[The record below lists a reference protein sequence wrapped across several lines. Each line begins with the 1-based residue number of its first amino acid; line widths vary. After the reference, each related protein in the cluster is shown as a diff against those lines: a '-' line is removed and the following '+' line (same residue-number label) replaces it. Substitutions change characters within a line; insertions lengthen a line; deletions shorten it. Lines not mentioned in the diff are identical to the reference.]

1 MRYTWH
7 MQKLT
12 TFLMFDG
19 NAEAAIA
26 FYRTLFPNSRIISI
40 TKYGPN
46 ELGKEGTVQMA
57 SFVIGDQEYIAIDS
71 PIKHEFTFTPSIS
84 LYVRCE
90 TVDEVSMLFTKLSEG
105 GEVLMP
111 LDTYP
116 FSEKFGWVNDRF
128 GVSWQLDFK
137 K

>member
-1 MRYTWH
+1 

-26 FYRTLFPNSRIISI
+26 FYITLFPNSRIVSM
-40 TKYGPN
+40 TKYGPG
-46 ELGKEGTVQMA
+46 ELGKEGTVQVA
-57 SFVIGDQEYIAIDS
+57 TFAIGNQEYIAIDA
-71 PIKHEFTFTPSIS
+71 PVKHEFTFTPAIS

-90 TVDEVSMLFTKLSEG
+90 TEDEVTMLFTKLSEG